1 MNTVSTN
8 CCADLEQ
15 GLGKVQLV
23 AILAGTDPAE
33 LLIPVDNTTK
43 DTETQ
48 VNIRVLL
55 LLELCAGI
63 F

>member
-23 AILAGTDPAE
+23 AILAWTDPAE